1 MSSNINRQ
9 AWVGRHHPVLKQ
21 AEPMS
26 PLTVGNGEFAF
37 TVDITGLQSFPE
49 SYRVPLGT
57 QSNWGWH
64 STGGRRKYE
73 QEQLRLKPYDTYGR
87 PVGYAADA
95 AGQED
100 AFHWLRQN
108 PHRMQL
114 GQIGLVIRLED
125 GSEAKLEDLQAIDQ
139 KLDLWEGIITSRFEA
154 EGLPAVVATCCHPE
168 SDQLG
173 ISIQSP
179 LLAAGRLAVRIAFP
193 ASDVESDEWAESVGL
208 NWNMPNAHHTMIE
221 SSEAGSVKW
230 KRSMD
235 DDGCTV
241 TAAWSDGVLRRV
253 SEHEYRIEPEGS
265 PDKLLLTVAFGA
277 EGSDR
282 QIGQSGFHEIEAAS
296 RQFWR
301 RFWLEGAA
309 VDLSGSS
316 DPRAVELE
324 RRIVLSQ
331 YQTAI
336 HCSGSMPPQETG
348 LLYNSWYGKF
358 HLEMHWW
365 HAAHFALWG
374 RTAMLEKSMAWY
386 NWVLPVARELAAS
399 QGYEGARW
407 PKMVDPDGRQS
418 PSPIG
423 TLLIWQQPH
432 PIAMAE
438 LCYRSHP
445 DDKTLNNY
453 KDIVLESAVF
463 MASFA
468 VWDEASKR
476 YVLGPPV
483 IPAQENHAP
492 EETLNPTFELEY
504 WVYGLELAQRWRE
517 RLGLE
522 REPAWDHICA
532 HMAELPVGDG
542 DVYMAHERCPD
553 SFTRFNEDHPSMLGA
568 LGILPGKLA
577 DRDIMRST
585 LNKVIAEWKWETAWG
600 WDFPMAAMTAAR
612 LGEGNI
618 AVDVLLMDQVKNS
631 YFPNGHNY
639 QRPGLTA
646 YLPGN
651 GGLLTAVAVMACG
664 WEGCTDDRA
673 PGFPKDGTW
682 VVRSEGL
689 SKLI

>member
-1 MSSNINRQ
+1 MDEKIDRYALVS
-9 AWVGRHHPVLKQ
+9 RHNPVLKQ
-21 AEPMS
+21 AELLS
-26 PLTVGNGEFAF
+26 PLTVGNGEFAY
-37 TVDITGLQSFPE
+37 TVDITGLQSFPDQ
-49 SYRVPLGT
+49 YQVPLGT
-57 QSNWGWH
+57 QSQWGWH
-64 STGGRRKYE
+64 SSGGHDRFK
-73 QEQLRLKPYDTYGR
+73 QEHIQLKPFETYGR
-87 PVGYAADA
+87 AVGYATDA
-95 AGQED
+95 SGQEE

-114 GQIGLVIRLED
+114 GQIGLHIRLVD
-125 GSEAKLEDLQAIDQ
+125 GSEAKLEDLHEVEQT
-139 KLDLWEGIITSRFEA
+139 LSLWEGIITSRFEVQ
-154 EGLPAVVATCCHPE
+154 GSLVTVTTCCHPG
-168 SDQLG
+168 SDQIA
-173 ISIQSP
+173 ISVESA
-179 LLAAGRLAVRIAFP
+179 LLSDERLAVRISFP
-193 ASDVESDEWAESVGL
+193 SQEVESNEWAESIDL
-208 NWNMPNAHHTMIE
+208 NWNKDKSHHTSME
-221 SSEAGSVKW
+221 SPKASTASW

-235 DDGCTV
+235 DDGYTV
-241 TAAWSDGVLRRV
+241 IAAWSDGDIQQESDHSYVLVPSR
-253 SEHEYRIEPEGS
+253 
-265 PDKLLLTVAFGA
+265 T
-277 EGSDR
+277 
-282 QIGQSGFHEIEAAS
+282 AS
-296 RQFWR
+296 RLELTIGFSSSDEGLNSYSFEDVKLASQAYWREFWS
-301 RFWLEGAA
+301 EGGA
-309 VDLSGSS
+309 VDFSGSM

-324 RRIVLSQ
+324 RRVVLSQ

-336 HCSGSMPPQETG
+336 HCSGSLPPQETG

-374 RTAMLEKSMAWY
+374 RTGMLEKSMDWY
-386 NWVLPVARELAAS
+386 CRILPVAHELAKS

-407 PKMVDPDGRQS
+407 PKMVDPGGLQS

-445 DDKTLNNY
+445 NRETLLKY
-453 KDIVLESAVF
+453 KDIVQDSAAF

-468 VWDEASKR
+468 VWEEQSKR

-504 WVYGLELAQRWRE
+504 WKYGLEIAQMWRE
-517 RLGLE
+517 RLGLM
-522 REPAWDHICA
+522 RDPDWDHIGTHIA
-532 HMAELPVGDG
+532 ALPVNEEG
-542 DVYMAHERCPD
+542 VYLAHEWCPD

-568 LGILPGKLA
+568 LGILPGKLV
-577 DRDIMRST
+577 DPEIMRNT
-585 LNKVIAEWKWETAWG
+585 LKKVISEWKWETAWG

-618 AVDVLLMDQVKNS
+618 AVDMLLMDQIKNI

-651 GGLLTAVAVMACG
+651 GGLLTAIAIMACG
-664 WEGCTDDRA
+664 WEGSGEQHA
-673 PGFPKDGTW
+673 PGFPQDGTW
-682 VVRSEGL
+682 VVRCEGL
-689 SKLI
+689 SKIL